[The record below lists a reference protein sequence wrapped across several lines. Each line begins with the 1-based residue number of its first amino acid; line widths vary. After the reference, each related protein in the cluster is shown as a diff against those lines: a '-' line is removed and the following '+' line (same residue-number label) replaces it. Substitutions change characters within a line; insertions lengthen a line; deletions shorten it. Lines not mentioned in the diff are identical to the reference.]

1 MMQVFNSIRNGQT
14 SFEKFVFTLK
24 SIVGTEAFVEAVGIG
39 NGKDD
44 LTRFVMDRSKPTK
57 PALPTGKDYSSLALK
72 DIIKFLTCDFRRSQ
86 IRSNEFFWEAVWPR
100 LLAKGWHSEQPEDV
114 RSTKNNCL
122 VFLVPDIEKFC
133 RSKLTK
139 GTHYFDSV
147 SEVLKKVAADP
158 VLLEL
163 ESDGIQNT
171 FPAEKN
177 VYITDM
183 KLSEDSRLN
192 EYQEFLKFTIIDT
205 SLVEGEEPFKVREL
219 RNFDGSNETMSI
231 VKLTE
236 NKQYQRKDN
245 LVPESHSKIIIDET
259 KFAQERAQASVV
271 INSSMQETPDV
282 DKASGSMRMK
292 DNEGL
297 SIPDCKKANDPSEET
312 EQRSAIPQ
320 HVHANPRR
328 HGTRNRPPT
337 AKALEAV
344 AYGLLGGRRRKVDP
358 NNTVS
363 NRPSQRARKD
373 CKF

>member
-24 SIVGTEAFVEAVGIG
+24 SIVGAEAFVEAVGIG

-259 KFAQERAQASVV
+259 ICPRK
-271 INSSMQETPDV
+271 SS
-282 DKASGSMRMK
+282 G
-292 DNEGL
+292 
-297 SIPDCKKANDPSEET
+297 
-312 EQRSAIPQ
+312 
-320 HVHANPRR
+320 
-328 HGTRNRPPT
+328 
-337 AKALEAV
+337 
-344 AYGLLGGRRRKVDP
+344 
-358 NNTVS
+358 
-363 NRPSQRARKD
+363 
-373 CKF
+373 